1 MLSNATS
8 TAWNSQHQRKE
19 RQGEDDAA
27 QTANV
32 AKENRH
38 ENQNDQRIRGRPG
51 KGLALLYGDTGLCQ
65 EGRFQSG
72 SISLADRGL
81 ARGAVWH
88 RAAVGAEQQPCGQSV
103 SAGDIS
109 TAPARGHVI

>member
-81 ARGAVWH
+81 GRGSGRP
-88 RAAVGAEQQPCGQSV
+88 RAAAGVEQQPSSQSV
-103 SAGDIS
+103 SAG
-109 TAPARGHVI
+109 GV